1 MKFLRWA
8 AVVVLA
14 LMSLMNVGI
23 ILGGDESLPVLA
35 TIGAVALGLFGLA
48 AVYGLARREPWGRAA
63 AIAAG
68 ALNVVGG
75 VIAMATD
82 TEGGIVGVVLGA
94 IIVVLSFTATDASPA
109 RRPSAMG

>member
-23 ILGGDESLPVLA
+23 ILGGDDSLPVLA
-35 TIGAVALGLFGLA
+35 TIGAVALGLFGLG

-82 TEGGIVGVVLGA
+82 TDGGIVGVVLGA
-94 IIVVLSFTATDASPA
+94 IIVVLSFTATDTSSA
-109 RRPSAMG
+109 RRPSALG

>member
-82 TEGGIVGVVLGA
+82 TDGGIVGVVLGA
-94 IIVVLSFTATDASPA
+94 IIVVLSFTASDSAPA
-109 RRPSAMG
+109 RRQSALG

>member
-94 IIVVLSFTATDASPA
+94 IIVVLSFTATDAGPA
-109 RRPSAMG
+109 RRQSAMG

>member
-8 AVVVLA
+8 AVVVLS
-14 LMSLMNVGI
+14 LMSLMNVGV
-23 ILGGDESLPVLA
+23 LTGGDDGPSTA
-35 TIGAVALGLFGLA
+35 TVIGAVALGLFGFV
-48 AVYGLARREPWGRAA
+48 AVYGFARREPWGRAA

-68 ALNVVGG
+68 ALNIVGG

-94 IIVVLSFTATDASPA
+94 IIVVLSFAASDASPA
-109 RRPSAMG
+109 RRQSALG

>member
-48 AVYGLARREPWGRAA
+48 AVYGLAHREPWGRAA

-109 RRPSAMG
+109 RRQSAMG

>member
-8 AVVVLA
+8 AVVVLG

-48 AVYGLARREPWGRAA
+48 AVYGLARRESWGRAA

-82 TEGGIVGVVLGA
+82 TEVGIVGVVLGA
-94 IIVVLSFTATDASPA
+94 IIVVLSFTATDTSRA
-109 RRPSAMG
+109 RRQSAMG

>member
-14 LMSLMNVGI
+14 LMSLMNIGV

-35 TIGAVALGLFGLA
+35 TIGAVALGLFGLV
-48 AVYGLARREPWGRAA
+48 AVYGLVLREPWGRVA

-68 ALNVVGG
+68 ALNIVGG
-75 VIAMATD
+75 VIGMANDTD
-82 TEGGIVGVVLGA
+82 GGIVGVVLGA
-94 IIVVLSFTATDASPA
+94 IIVVLSFAASDTSPA
-109 RRPSAMG
+109 RRQSAMG

>member
-35 TIGAVALGLFGLA
+35 TIGAVALGLFGLGGA
-48 AVYGLARREPWGRAA
+48 YGLARREPWGRAA

-82 TEGGIVGVVLGA
+82 TAGGIVGVVLGA
-94 IIVVLSFTATDASPA
+94 IIVVLSFAATDATPA
-109 RRPSAMG
+109 RRQSALG